1 MRDMADITDCDLIF
15 QVNNLTQVV
24 QVTQSCET
32 MQWYKMIQVYNRVEP
47 DRMIAFGAQPIA
59 KSYAT
64 TWSQKGARYSSR
76 ATKRFWG
83 RSRPKTEDSQWKVII
98 FAGEYY

>member
-32 MQWYKMIQVYNRVEP
+32 MQ
-47 DRMIAFGAQPIA
+47 
-59 KSYAT
+59 
-64 TWSQKGARYSSR
+64 
-76 ATKRFWG
+76 
-83 RSRPKTEDSQWKVII
+83 
-98 FAGEYY
+98 